1 MIAEKIQA
9 DIDAT
14 ELPADVNPRVLSRY
28 VMAVWEGVAQ
38 LERDGASRMD
48 ILDVARTA
56 LRAWPTTLGSYG

>member
-1 MIAEKIQA
+1 
-9 DIDAT
+9 
-14 ELPADVNPRVLSRY
+14 VNPRVLSRY